1 MTLVVPVLPFQWT
14 VSTQFDKMDLCP
26 PNAIFRNV
34 FVLVP
39 DADVIMII
47 IMIIM
52 TIFRKQLLEVDIE
65 NTKA

>member
-1 MTLVVPVLPFQWT
+1 MTMVVPVLPFQWT

-34 FVLVP
+34 SVLVP

-47 IMIIM
+47 IMIIT